1 MRRVVRHAAPKQAP
15 HLRLVVAREAARG
28 HVLAQ
33 KPRVREKKHIVL
45 ALQEAPR
52 VGRVALVLLRADP
65 LAHIAF
71 GRPHTQAVQI
81 DVAAVCAQLERRHTV
96 LVVQDGAKLQRHVP
110 ELVLHARHHQ
120 RRQLVQQREV
130 VVAAVVDVR
139 GAVGGGLAVGAGAR
153 VVACGR
159 GHVAHGQA
167 GDVDVEARVDVDEA
181 GVDVVHAVGA
191 AAHGDAGAHV
201 DEERRHAA
209 KGNVFAVFVV
219 VVAHVLHDQG
229 LVELPRQAVQVAE
242 RHLHVGVGVPG
253 EGHAVP
259 VPQQKQ
265 AVGDPGD
272 EAVRAA
278 KVQVV
283 LQEAVERHHLAV
295 GVEREAVEKAPVV
308 VVAQKPQRVQVE
320 EARLVEQFGRVGRAE
335 QVPEQRGVGG
345 GHGVVRLL
353 LDALGLARR
362 VHLEPQRVERELR
375 RDLRVRHRG
384 RLRKK
389 GAVRLEHVGA
399 GVFIFIVVVVTF
411 KAFEHALDD
420 AVVQEP
426 RVETVRARH
435 IHMVRAVAVGQ
446 KHHLSRRR
454 RAVEQVELA
463 QEAGV
468 FARLR
473 AGKPRDAEPD
483 RRRPV
488 LVAVLP
494 HGNHGQV
501 AGLLGRKREELFAQ
515 RLFRHKHVLVHRA
528 QVHPVRPVE
537 RHFLARVRAR
547 PVQVRPEREARV
559 ERLHGRARGAGVD
572 KILGHLHLDRR
583 RVVGREKVKRVRF
596 VALDVF
602 LHERLHRLVEGG
614 VRVERHAGAGDF
626 VVPDAEIEEKPVS
639 RRRKDKVHAGVRQ
652 HER

>member
-1 MRRVVRHAAPKQAP
+1 M
-15 HLRLVVAREAARG
+15 
-28 HVLAQ
+28 
-33 KPRVREKKHIVL
+33 
-45 ALQEAPR
+45 
-52 VGRVALVLLRADP
+52 
-65 LAHIAF
+65 
-71 GRPHTQAVQI
+71 
-81 DVAAVCAQLERRHTV
+81 
-96 LVVQDGAKLQRHVP
+96 
-110 ELVLHARHHQ
+110 
-120 RRQLVQQREV
+120 
-130 VVAAVVDVR
+130 
-139 GAVGGGLAVGAGAR
+139 
-153 VVACGR
+153 
-159 GHVAHGQA
+159 
-167 GDVDVEARVDVDEA
+167 DVDEA

-209 KGNVFAVFVV
+209 KGNIVVCVFVLV
-219 VVAHVLHDQG
+219 VCIFIGRVAVVIVAHVLHDQG
-229 LVELPRQAVQVAE
+229 LVEFPRQAVQVAE

-308 VVAQKPQRVQVE
+308 VVAQKFQRVQVE

-345 GHGVVRLL
+345 GHGVARLL

-375 RDLRVRHRG
+375 RDFRVRHRG

-389 GAVRLEHVGA
+389 GAVCLEHVGA
-399 GVFIFIVVVVTF
+399 DVFIFIVPVVVVVVFIFIVPFIF
-411 KAFEHALDD
+411 KVFEHPLDD

-426 RVETVRARH
+426 VVETIRPRH

-446 KHHLSRRR
+446 KHHLGRRR

-463 QEAGV
+463 QKAGV

-494 HGNHGQV
+494 HRHHGQV

-515 RLFRHKHVLVHRA
+515 RLVRHKHVLVHRA

-537 RHFLARVRAR
+537 GHFLARVRAR
-547 PVQVRPEREARV
+547 PVHVRPEREARV

-572 KILGHLHLDRR
+572 KILGHFHLDRR
-583 RVVGREKVKRVRF
+583 RVVGLEKVKRVRF

-614 VRVERHAGAGDF
+614 VCVERHAGAGDF

-639 RRRKDKVHAGVRQ
+639 RRRKEKVHAGVRQ
-652 HER
+652 HKR